1 MQTQTSHLSRV
12 MVANKAVFLDKDGT
26 LVTDVP
32 YNVNPDL
39 ISLSENMTKGLKSL
53 AENGYKL
60 IVISNQSGVAMGF
73 FEHDSLEIGQKRI
86 SMLLAEHGVEIT
98 DFYYCPHHPQGIVN
112 EYKKKCNCRKPR
124 AGLLYKAAEEHHI
137 DLGKSWLIGDILDD
151 IEAGNV
157 AGCKTVLINN
167 GNETEWKTGLK
178 RIPDCMVS
186 DINGAAD
193 YILEVPYSIIK
204 ENE

>member
-12 MVANKAVFLDKDGT
+12 MVANKAVFLYKDGT